1 MELTFAKCES
11 IVNTLPI
18 GFYTGRR
25 IGITL
30 DKETET
36 SFYDPMEDKIVVSY
50 PIIAHRMKTMPETS
64 TCTEEEA
71 VRSMLYHEVSH
82 AILTPASEM
91 RNSFHLNCMEDER
104 IETVLRH
111 YYHGVDFRK
120 QLYDI
125 HGGHAPKA
133 TNAEQAYF
141 NAVRFGLGTGKVQT
155 KVKEILH
162 DYASLNRASRRWYY
176 HPCAGDYEDAVDE
189 LWNLVRKEF

>member
-50 PIIAHRMKTMPETS
+50 PIIAHRMKAMPETS

-91 RNSFHLNCMEDER
+91 RNSFQLNTFEDER
-104 IETVLRH
+104 IE
-111 YYHGVDFRK
+111 
-120 QLYDI
+120 
-125 HGGHAPKA
+125 
-133 TNAEQAYF
+133 
-141 NAVRFGLGTGKVQT
+141 
-155 KVKEILH
+155 
-162 DYASLNRASRRWYY
+162 YAFEFI
-176 HPCAGDYEDAVDE
+176 ED
-189 LWNLVRKEF
+189 